1 MLTLVT
7 SRLGTL
13 WSIFEPLVNREGKP
27 VLATSWENP
36 SDTTW
41 VFHLRQATFHNGDR
55 FDAGVVKANIE
66 RWLDPANKAPLRAQV
81 APISAVDAV
90 DASTVKITTSAPYST
105 LLDGLGD
112 VLMVAPSTFA
122 TAAKQP
128 VGTGPFRFVS
138 WAVSQ
143 DLVLEAYPQHWA
155 GSPKLARQV
164 WRTLPE
170 PAARLTSLKSGEVDI
185 VNSVPYPEVA
195 RFSAPNVQVV
205 RRPGIQ
211 AYAIYLNSGKPPFN
225 DVRVRQALNYAI
237 NKEQLARSI
246 MFGLARPAQ
255 GPLSQDY
262 PGFNAAVQPY
272 PYDPD
277 KAKSLLN
284 EAGVATPLRVSFI
297 GTAGRTPQDKEL
309 AQAVAGQ
316 LGEVGFDVDFQVLE
330 YTTWLKTY
338 KEGEGFMVESVVFPT
353 QKFMETNYSSKIKS
367 FAWNG
372 YTNPEVD
379 DLITRAGQ
387 TLDQKARDAIY
398 STLHQKIRDDAAWG
412 FLLNLDAVF
421 GVANR
426 VQGFQP
432 RGDDVFDVTSVS
444 VA

>member
-1 MLTLVT
+1 
-7 SRLGTL
+7 
-13 WSIFEPLVNREGKP
+13 
-27 VLATSWENP
+27 
-36 SDTTW
+36 
-41 VFHLRQATFHNGDR
+41 
-55 FDAGVVKANIE
+55 
-66 RWLDPANKAPLRAQV
+66 
-81 APISAVDAV
+81 
-90 DASTVKITTSAPYST
+90 
-105 LLDGLGD
+105 
-112 VLMVAPSTFA
+112 
-122 TAAKQP
+122 
-128 VGTGPFRFVS
+128 
-138 WAVSQ
+138 VSQ
-143 DLVLEAYPQHWA
+143 DLVLDAYTQHWA
-155 GSPKLARQV
+155 GPPKLARQV

-195 RFSAPNVQVV
+195 KFSAPNVQVV

-225 DVRVRQALNYAI
+225 DIRVRQALNYAI

-262 PGFNAAVQPY
+262 PGFNPAVQPY

-284 EAGVATPLRVSFI
+284 EAGVAMPLRVSFI
-297 GTAGRTPQDKEL
+297 GTSGRTPQDKEL

-316 LGEVGFDVDFQVLE
+316 LGEVGFNVDFQVLE

-372 YTNPEVD
+372 YANPEVD

-387 TLDQKARDAIY
+387 TIDQKARDAIY
-398 STLHQKIRDDAAWG
+398 STLDQKIRDEAAWG